1 MYNLISYFI
10 LSFTILSSSF
20 DNERLF
26 FLLWLWIK
34 SFERN
39 FLSFDDN
46 SKFSISAEL
55 LRVEG
60 PSADIQGHGGPK
72 IIVKNKND
80 VLISRIEEVG
90 NYAIRII
97 FSDDHS
103 SGIFSWDL
111 LYDFGKN
118 QEKYLNNYY
127 NFWYNQV
134 SKKNFY

>member
-1 MYNLISYFI
+1 MKTKAFTLIELLVVVAIIGILAAVGVVAYNGY
-10 LSFTILSSSF
+10 TGAAKV
-20 DNERLF
+20 NVV
-26 FLLWLWIK
+26 K
-34 SFERN
+34 SN
-39 FLSFDDN
+39 QNLAY
-46 SKFSISAEL
+46 KTISAEL

-80 VLISRIEEVG
+80 ILISRIEEVG

-118 QEKYLNNYY
+118 QKKYLNNYY
-127 NFWYNQV
+127 N
-134 SKKNFY
+134 SL

>member
-1 MYNLISYFI
+1 MKAWPLSIKKIENGRNLLI
-10 LSFTILSSSF
+10 L
-20 DNERLF
+20 
-26 FLLWLWIK
+26 
-34 SFERN
+34 FE
-39 FLSFDDN
+39 DN
-46 SKFSISAEL
+46 SEFSIAAEL

-72 IIVKNKND
+72 IIVKNKSN
-80 VLISRIEEVG
+80 VFIIKIEPIG

-118 QEKYLNNYY
+118 HESYLNSYY
-127 NFWYNQV
+127 N
-134 SKKNFY
+134 SL

>member
-1 MYNLISYFI
+1 MNAWPLSIKKMQDGKELLI
-10 LSFTILSSSF
+10 L
-20 DNERLF
+20 
-26 FLLWLWIK
+26 
-34 SFERN
+34 
-39 FLSFDDN
+39 FDDN
-46 SKFSISAEL
+46 SEFSISAQL

-72 IIVKNKND
+72 IVVKNKND
-80 VLISRIEEVG
+80 ILISRIEEVG

-97 FSDDHS
+97 FSDEHS

-127 NFWYNQV
+127 N
-134 SKKNFY
+134 SL